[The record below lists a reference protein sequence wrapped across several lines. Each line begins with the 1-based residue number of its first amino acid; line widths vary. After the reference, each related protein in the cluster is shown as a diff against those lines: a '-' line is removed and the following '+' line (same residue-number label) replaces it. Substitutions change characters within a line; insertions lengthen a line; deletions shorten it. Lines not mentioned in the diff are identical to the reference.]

1 MDRPKPRL
9 GRTLN
14 GMRWWVL
21 VVGVLLVAVG
31 GVWIFQGIGV
41 LKGSFM
47 TGQAFWG
54 WAGGVCVLLG
64 LPILTRGLR
73 RARR

>member
-1 MDRPKPRL
+1 
-9 GRTLN
+9 
-14 GMRWWVL
+14 MRWSLL

-54 WAGGVCVLLG
+54 WAGAVCVLLG
-64 LPILTRGLR
+64 LPILARGLR

>member
-1 MDRPKPRL
+1 
-9 GRTLN
+9 
-14 GMRWWVL
+14 MRWSLL
-21 VVGVLLVAVG
+21 VVGILLVVLG
-31 GVWIFQGIGV
+31 GVWVFQGIGV

-54 WAGGVCVLLG
+54 WVGAVCVLLG
-64 LPILTRGLR
+64 LPILARGLR